1 MTRSA
6 CRKVPRVCR
15 IRSARECC
23 GRVGD
28 VGAPERFGDEFLREP
43 IFGAQGHEAIEVAK
57 RHARFINRT
66 QTGGQVGDGLHGAS
80 GSKPRFSAFVED
92 FDKRAI
98 NRV

>member
-1 MTRSA
+1 M
-6 CRKVPRVCR
+6 PRVCR

-28 VGAPERFGDEFLREP
+28 VGTTERLGNKLLREP
-43 IFGAQGHEAIEVAK
+43 IFGAQSDEAIEVAK
-57 RHARFINRT
+57 RHARFINRA
-66 QTGGQVGDGLHGAS
+66 QARSQVGDGLHGAS
-80 GSKPRFSAFVED
+80 GPQARFGTFVED

>member
-1 MTRSA
+1 M
-6 CRKVPRVCR
+6 PRVCR

-57 RHARFINRT
+57 RHARFIGRT